1 MKDVSYNR
9 AVALLKP
16 ASNILWYPVS
26 KVVNNSRNKS
36 EECNKPIDLKDSPI
50 KKKSNNGS
58 VNLMSSWLKREVLPT
73 SDESE
78 PPVKKFK

>member
-1 MKDVSYNR
+1 MKDVSYND
-9 AVALLKP
+9 AVTRLKP
-16 ASNILWYPVS
+16 ATNILWYPVS

-36 EECNKPIDLKDSPI
+36 EECNKPIDLNKSPI

-58 VNLMSSWLKREVLPT
+58 VSLMSSWLKREALSVP
-73 SDESE
+73 DDGE